1 MQELIEFLVKSIVED
16 KDAVNIQMSKEDNC
30 TLYTVKVSSN
40 DIGHVIGKGG
50 NVAQSIRTIV
60 KSVNPRQRVRIKFD
74 TI

>member
-40 DIGHVIGKGG
+40 DIGHVVGKGG
-50 NVAQSIRTIV
+50 NVAQSIRTIA

>member
-60 KSVNPRQRVRIKFD
+60 KSVNPRQRVRIKFN